1 MFKEGYDATVF
12 GSIWQPILNKWRKE
26 SKEQRGIL
34 GNFWNNRRA
43 RPLRHFIPI
52 SKALLETMI
61 RGWFIARLLGKVN
74 QSENNGFTKI
84 TIDNNSFPSPLF
96 DPRPRTE
103 NILGAI
109 LESIPITFA
118 IYSQERTQKAIKS
131 LDAYKSLIKYGTSNN
146 EGMVIGKDR
155 FELTPEIKE
164 QIGNKEDAI
173 EQLDRSLSMYK
184 RLDREW
190 REREQKTRSLEPTHR
205 DLITNKGSEL
215 LPDIVKVINEIIES
229 LKQDNVVSGL
239 GDA

>member
-1 MFKEGYDATVF
+1 MEK
-12 GSIWQPILNKWRKE
+12 RKQGT
-26 SKEQRGIL
+26 KRYL

-103 NILGAI
+103 NILGYS
-109 LESIPITFA
+109 ESIPITFA
-118 IYSQERTQKAIKS
+118 IYSQERTQKAVKS

-190 REREQKTRSLEPTHR
+190 REKEQKQE
-205 DLITNKGSEL
+205 
-215 LPDIVKVINEIIES
+215 
-229 LKQDNVVSGL
+229 
-239 GDA
+239 A